1 MNGYAIAGG
10 CMLAMCHDFRIMR
23 EDMGYVTM
31 NEIDLGIPITP
42 GMNAV
47 VQ

>member
-1 MNGYAIAGG
+1 
-10 CMLAMCHDFRIMR
+10 MLAMAHDFRIMR
-23 EDMGYVTM
+23 DDFGFVSM
-31 NEIDLGIPITP
+31 NEIDVGLPIPP